1 MGNPA
6 VFEPKLSRDEDKTL
20 GQILRYMGWVPRN
33 IAINKEVR
41 GVIVAQ
47 SFADE
52 LRCAVSI
59 TPQISLFQYKINFS
73 ISQADPIDQPYSGD
87 TMPTLFSEH
96 STNPTRALQIWQIL
110 VGAAMQRRTL
120 TYGLLAELIHY
131 QVPVALGRPLAHI
144 MYWCQDNGL
153 PPLTALVVSEQSG
166 LPSEGL
172 QIDGDL
178 HKAREVAFAYDW
190 YSVFP
195 PSVEELAAAYTS
207 HTQTGS

>member
-52 LRCAVSI
+52 LRYAVSI

-73 ISQADPIDQPYSGD
+73 ISQADPID
-87 TMPTLFSEH
+87 
-96 STNPTRALQIWQIL
+96 
-110 VGAAMQRRTL
+110 
-120 TYGLLAELIHY
+120 
-131 QVPVALGRPLAHI
+131 
-144 MYWCQDNGL
+144 
-153 PPLTALVVSEQSG
+153 
-166 LPSEGL
+166 
-172 QIDGDL
+172 
-178 HKAREVAFAYDW
+178 
-190 YSVFP
+190 
-195 PSVEELAAAYTS
+195 
-207 HTQTGS
+207 